1 MIEELDRVGS
11 VCPVCLQQ
19 IAARLIRDGVTVSM
33 VKDCPEHGSF
43 STVIW
48 RGAPAFDSWRRPKIG
63 YRGGRRET
71 TPEKGCPYDCGLC
84 PEHDQ
89 RTCTAL
95 VEVTDRCNLQCPV
108 CFADSG
114 KGAARDAD
122 IEQLSKRFANIF
134 ASTGGCNLQLSGG
147 EPTVRDDLPEIIR
160 AAREAGFTFVQLNTN
175 GLRLAADSELATRY
189 REAGLSSVFLQ
200 FDGTCDQVYSALR
213 GRPLWSE
220 KQRALE
226 NLARAGVG
234 VVMVA
239 TVARGVNEEMLWE
252 IVRFG
257 MDRQPAI
264 RGVHFQPLSYFGRY
278 PAGFKVDHVTLPE
291 IMTGLEN
298 QSEGILQITDFRPPG
313 CEHALCSFSAKYLV
327 GADGRPTRLGNSDS
341 CDCRPTLAEEG
352 ARKSIA
358 VTARQWGA
366 PNIAPCAQERRAD
379 DLDAFLARARNHT
392 FSLSAMAFQDAWNL
406 NLDRLRG
413 CCIHVAP
420 AGGGLVPFCAYNLT
434 AVDGRSLYRERR

>member
-1 MIEELDRVGS
+1 MIEEIDRVGS
-11 VCPVCLQQ
+11 VCPVCLQR
-19 IAARLIRDGVTVSM
+19 IAARLISDGDTVSM
-33 VKDCPEHGSF
+33 VKDCPEHGTF
-43 STVIW
+43 SSVIW

-71 TPEKGCPYDCGLC
+71 APEKGCPYDCGLC

-95 VEVTDRCNLQCPV
+95 VEVTERCNLHCPV

-114 KGAARDAD
+114 KVVARDANV
-122 IEQLSKRFANIF
+122 EQLSERFAAIF
-134 ASTGGCNLQLSGG
+134 ASTGDCNLQLSGG
-147 EPTVRDDLPEIIR
+147 EPTVRQDLPDVIR
-160 AAREAGFTFVQLNTN
+160 AARDAGFAFIQLNTN
-175 GLRLAADSELATRY
+175 GLRLAADSELALQY
-189 REAGLSSVFLQ
+189 RDAGLSSVFLQ
-200 FDGTCDQVYSALR
+200 FDGVCDQVYSVLR
-213 GRPLWSE
+213 GRPLRSE

-226 NLARAGVG
+226 NLARAGLG
-234 VVMVA
+234 VVLVV

-257 MDRQPAI
+257 MEGQPTV
-264 RGVHFQPLSYFGRY
+264 RGVHFQPLSFFGRY
-278 PAGFKVDHVTLPE
+278 PAGFMLDHITLPE
-291 IMTGLEN
+291 IMSGLAR
-298 QSEGILQITDFRPPG
+298 QSNGILSVADFRPPG

-341 CDCRPTLAEEG
+341 CDCQPVRAEEG
-352 ARKSIA
+352 ARKAIA
-358 VTARQWGA
+358 LTAKQWGSVTLSPPA
-366 PNIAPCAQERRAD
+366 PDRRAD
-379 DLDAFLARARNHT
+379 DLDNFLARARSHT

-434 AVDGRSLYRERR
+434 ALDGRSLYRGR